1 MMVVSGLKVT
11 RVPVFLPAL
20 PARTSGALGV
30 PQAYSWVQ
38 V

>member
-20 PARTSGALGV
+20 PALTSGALGA
-30 PQAYSWVQ
+30 PHAYSCFQ